1 MQLVFSIARERLAD
15 APLIKL
21 GDLIRWAEVEQHM
34 QADYWRAAFR
44 KGGRAPY
51 DHRAMFRA
59 LLIARWY
66 GLTFP
71 ALEHA
76 LRVRLDFLLFCG
88 FDGNAKLPDAS
99 TLSRFRSRLVEGG
112 KLAAMFEEVDQQVSA
127 QGIAL
132 NAARCALVDLKLRA
146 TNGGS
151 EMRPGATLGA
161 TNDLVT
167 NLI

>member
-15 APLIKL
+15 APLMKL
-21 GDLIRWAEVEQHM
+21 GDLVQWTEVDQHM
-34 QADYWRAAFR
+34 QAEHWRATFR
-44 KGGRAPY
+44 KGGRVPY

-71 ALEHA
+71 ALEYA

-112 KLAAMFEEVDQQVSA
+112 KLAAMFEEVDRQLSAGGVAVSA
-127 QGIAL
+127 VRGAL
-132 NAARCALVDLKLRA
+132 IDIELPKALPRRAAANQSPVEFDA
-146 TNGGS
+146 
-151 EMRPGATLGA
+151 
-161 TNDLVT
+161 
-167 NLI
+167 

>member
-21 GDLIRWAEVEQHM
+21 GDLVQWAAVEQHM
-34 QADYWRAAFR
+34 QAEHWRATFR
-44 KGGRAPY
+44 KGGRVPY

-59 LLIARWY
+59 LLIARWH

-99 TLSRFRSRLVEGG
+99 TLSRFRSRLVECGT
-112 KLAAMFEEVDQQVSA
+112 LSAMFEEVDRQLSA

-132 NAARCALVDLKLRA
+132 NAARGALVDVKLSA
-146 TNGGS
+146 TNS
-151 EMRPGATLGA
+151 CSTM
-161 TNDLVT
+161 
-167 NLI
+167 

>member
-1 MQLVFSIARERLAD
+1 MQLIFSIARERLAD
-15 APLIKL
+15 APLMKL
-21 GDLIRWAEVEQHM
+21 GDLVQWADVEQHM

-44 KGGRAPY
+44 KGGRVPY

-112 KLAAMFEEVDQQVSA
+112 KLAVMFEEVDRQLSA
-127 QGIAL
+127 QGVAL
-132 NAARCALVDLKLRA
+132 NAAHCALVDLKLCA
-146 TNGGS
+146 TSGDS
-151 EMRPGATLGA
+151 KMRTGATLGA
-161 TNDLVT
+161 TEK
-167 NLI
+167 

>member
-1 MQLVFSIARERLAD
+1 MQLVFSIARERLTD
-15 APLIKL
+15 MPLMKL
-21 GDLIRWAEVEQHM
+21 GALIQWSEVEQHM

-44 KGGRAPY
+44 KGGRVPY

-71 ALEHA
+71 ALMHA

-99 TLSRFRSRLVEGG
+99 TFSRFRARLAEGG
-112 KLAAMFEEVDQQVSA
+112 MLAAMFEEVDRQLSNEGVQVRPA
-127 QGIAL
+127 QG
-132 NAARCALVDLKLRA
+132 ALVEVGL
-146 TNGGS
+146 
-151 EMRPGATLGA
+151 
-161 TNDLVT
+161 
-167 NLI
+167 